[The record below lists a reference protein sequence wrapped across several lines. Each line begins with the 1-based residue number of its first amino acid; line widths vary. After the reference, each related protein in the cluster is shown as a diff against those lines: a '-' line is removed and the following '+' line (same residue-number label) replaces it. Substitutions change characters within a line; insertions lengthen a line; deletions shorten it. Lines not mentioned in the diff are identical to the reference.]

1 MDNNTDS
8 QVQLMRTAFG
18 LSWKDSAHQAKIVQY
33 RVDINI
39 FDSASEAY
47 VPDAQVW
54 EHTGLCKKL
63 FHMAME
69 KIKERKGDGFM
80 ESSMR
85 IVDTMSFM
93 SKMEPK
99 AMNAVSDP
107 DPPSV
112 QTAKLND
119 PVKKGDIVAR
129 FYVEL
134 ESRAHDPRNDTTMM
148 KNPRKRK
155 RRHQ

>member
-1 MDNNTDS
+1 
-8 QVQLMRTAFG
+8 
-18 LSWKDSAHQAKIVQY
+18 
-33 RVDINI
+33 
-39 FDSASEAY
+39 
-47 VPDAQVW
+47 
-54 EHTGLCKKL
+54 
-63 FHMAME
+63 MAME

-134 ESRAHDPRNDTTMM
+134 ESRAHDPRNDTDDDEESKEEKEVAPVKKFQISLKFARQGIQNTDPDMVQSFYEIISES
-148 KNPRKRK
+148 NSCR
-155 RRHQ
+155 